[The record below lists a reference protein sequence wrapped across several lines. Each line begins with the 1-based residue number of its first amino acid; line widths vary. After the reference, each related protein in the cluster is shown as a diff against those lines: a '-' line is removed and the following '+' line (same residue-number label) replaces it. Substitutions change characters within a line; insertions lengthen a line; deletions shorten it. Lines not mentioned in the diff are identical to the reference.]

1 MKKSKEANIER
12 LRTPMLMTGA
22 LVVGSLVLASF
33 SYTNNTLRDIKT
45 ASHESAVEIEFME
58 EIVVTSQKIEM
69 PKIDPAVLPPSP
81 DPIHIDSNKITP
93 PDPTPFILPPNFGED
108 TAAVIII
115 PDPVVEFPD
124 VDAQFPG
131 GAAAM
136 QQWISENVVY
146 PQEAIEIGDEGKVYL
161 SFIVEPDGSLSNVQV
176 IRSVSGSLD
185 KEALR
190 VTNKMPKW
198 SPGEAQGKRVRT
210 RCRLPIVFELAD

>member
-58 EIVVTSQKIEM
+58 EIVVTPQKIEM